1 MASSSLPFISNGKVG
16 KPKPGAPYWPTFDRC
31 GTRRIHHH
39 GWQVQLLHQGPFKN
53 LSENSSVLQEQDLI
67 LSQAS
72 SRNSSR
78 SVEGEVHSGG
88 GRAGKLVH
96 PLHHHL
102 GGVPDPEV
110 CLPSLCF
117 VFLFQIVLYF
127 PSYYVVKVLL
137 TITDCEL

>member
-1 MASSSLPFISNGKVG
+1 MGKWANQNQVL
-16 KPKPGAPYWPTFDRC
+16 
-31 GTRRIHHH
+31 RI
-39 GWQVQLLHQGPFKN
+39 GQLLIAAAPGEFTTMAGRFNFCIKGRLKN
-53 LSENSSVLQEQDLI
+53 LSENSSVLQGQDVI
-67 LSQAS
+67 LLQAS
-72 SRNSSR
+72 SRDCGR